1 MDRDYESI
9 AREVGESVRDDMDL
23 AARMRLVVDAIWKSL
38 GTGPGGISWAGFYL
52 ASDDG
57 REMILGPCRD
67 KPACSP
73 ISLHGVC
80 GQALTGRRPVI
91 VADVLKLGADYI
103 ACDPRD
109 RSEVVVPLPV
119 GQGRHRAVLDL
130 DSHRVSAFDQSDVEG
145 LLRVLAAAGLV

>member
-1 MDRDYESI
+1 MNRNYVPI
-9 AREVGESVRDDMDL
+9 AREVGAGVRDDMDL
-23 AARMRLVVDAIWKSL
+23 AARMQLVVDAIWKSL
-38 GTGPGGISWAGFYL
+38 GTDTGGVSWAGFYL

-73 ISLHGVC
+73 IGLHGVC
-80 GQALTGRRPVI
+80 GQALTGRRPMI
-91 VADVLKLGADYI
+91 VADVRKLGADYI

-109 RSEVVVPLPV
+109 RSEVVVPLPA
-119 GQGRHRAVLDL
+119 GQGRPRAVLDL

-145 LLRVLAAAGLV
+145 LLRVLAAAGLI